1 MSIVFRK
8 NSYNKSMKKFPQ
20 RLKELRLT
28 KGISQKELAAILS
41 TTNSS
46 ICDWEC
52 ERSEPSIEV
61 ILVLAKYFDV
71 TCDYLLGASDYL

>member
-8 NSYNKSMKKFPQ
+8 ISYNKSMKKFSQ
-20 RLKELRLT
+20 RLKELRLA
-28 KGISQKELAAILS
+28 KGLSQKELATILN

-52 ERSEPSIEV
+52 ERSEPSIEA
-61 ILVLAKYFDV
+61 LLYLAKYFDV

>member
-1 MSIVFRK
+1 MSIVVMIIS
-8 NSYNKSMKKFPQ
+8 NNKSMKKFSQ
-20 RLKELRLT
+20 RLKELRLA
-28 KGISQKELAAILS
+28 KGISQKELATILN

-61 ILVLAKYFDV
+61 LLCLAKYFDV